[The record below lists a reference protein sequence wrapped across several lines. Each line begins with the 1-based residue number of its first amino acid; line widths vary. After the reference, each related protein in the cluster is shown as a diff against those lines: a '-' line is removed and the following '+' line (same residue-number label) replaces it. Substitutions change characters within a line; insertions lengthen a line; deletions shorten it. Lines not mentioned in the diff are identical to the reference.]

1 MMEIS
6 ATKQNDRS
14 VFFKRHH
21 EDKLMPC
28 ASNIEDNNTFHMGV
42 LFDGEA
48 NKGQNRS
55 EEVEVNMTN
64 CTKFIDHVLVE
75 DDCKDPTENS
85 SSFGDTVSGSEN
97 GSRMDGDDVEEVDS
111 TLCGANGSASVFDGA
126 LPMRNKRLSDHWRR
140 FVRPIVWRCKWA
152 ELQIKE
158 LQSQALKYDRE
169 LAKYDQRKQFESEKS
184 TSECYDA
191 KSQPFSCQNGR
202 NQVMKRKKRKRVEET
217 TDLASYMSHHNL
229 FSYYEYKRSAVG
241 GAFVDNDGGNLDNKT
256 INRNDNFEFED
267 RLTSLE
273 LREGDNSLEQIL
285 RKIEAA
291 QSKVH
296 KLKTRIDM
304 VTSENPGKFT
314 SINNLSLLVPCDALT
329 DSDRATFP
337 PKNVNGMP
345 DRSLSISSQHISGK
359 FTSVNNLSL
368 LVPCDALTDSDRAT
382 SPPKNVNGMPDRSLS
397 ISSQHISECDMR
409 DLFMPESAVS
419 RHREAALF
427 PDMIESIGQPQVGV
441 SCENT
446 EEVIVS
452 DEELQNFE
460 RVISR
465 FTERKPPEPM
475 SKMESLPPVM
485 APEADLP
492 VKLYV
497 PDGQPSCS
505 KSNVRNKKRKWGRQK
520 SHTGKW
526 SQRSSG

>member
-48 NKGQNRS
+48 NKVPNRS
-55 EEVEVNMTN
+55 EDVEVNMTN
-64 CTKFIDHVLVE
+64 CTKSIDHVLVE

-97 GSRMDGDDVEEVDS
+97 GSRMDGDGVEEVDS
-111 TLCGANGSASVFDGA
+111 TFCGGDGSSSVFDGA

-152 ELQIKE
+152 ELQIKQ
-158 LQSQALKYDRE
+158 LQSHALKYDRE
-169 LAKYDQRKQFESEKS
+169 LAIYDQRKQFESEKS
-184 TSECYDA
+184 TSEGYDA

-202 NQVMKRKKRKRVEET
+202 NQVVKRKKRKRVEET

-229 FSYYEYKRSAVG
+229 FSYYEYKRSAVDG
-241 GAFVDNDGGNLDNKT
+241 VFVDNDGGNLDNKT

-267 RLTSLE
+267 RWTSLE

-285 RKIEAA
+285 WKIEVA
-291 QSKVH
+291 QSEVH

-304 VTSENPGKFT
+304 VVSENP
-314 SINNLSLLVPCDALT
+314 
-329 DSDRATFP
+329 
-337 PKNVNGMP
+337 
-345 DRSLSISSQHISGK
+345 GK

-368 LVPCDALTDSDRAT
+368 LVPCDALTNSDRAT

-397 ISSQHISECDMR
+397 ILFQHTSECDMR
-409 DLFMPESAVS
+409 DLFMPESAAS
-419 RHREAALF
+419 RHREATLF
-427 PDMIESIGQPQVGV
+427 PDMIESIGLPQVGV

-446 EEVIVS
+446 YPDVPPFDFDVNDAKLESSVEEVIVS

-465 FTERKPPEPM
+465 FTERKPLEPL
-475 SKMESLPPVM
+475 SKMESLPLVT

-492 VKLYV
+492 VKMYV
-497 PDGQPSCS
+497 PDGQPSSS
-505 KSNVRNKKRKWGRQK
+505 KANVRNNKRKWGRQK

-526 SQRSSG
+526 SRRSSG

>member
-6 ATKQNDRS
+6 ATKQNDKS
-14 VFFKRHH
+14 VFFERHQ

-48 NKGQNRS
+48 NKVQNRS
-55 EEVEVNMTN
+55 EDVEVNMTN
-64 CTKFIDHVLVE
+64 CTKSIDHVLVE
-75 DDCKDPTENS
+75 DDCKNPSENS

-97 GSRMDGDDVEEVDS
+97 GSSIGGDGVEEVDS
-111 TLCGANGSASVFDGA
+111 TFCGGDGSSSVFDGA

-169 LAKYDQRKQFESEKS
+169 LAKYDQRKQFELEKS
-184 TSECYDA
+184 TSEGYDA
-191 KSQPFSCQNGR
+191 KSQSFSCQNGR

-229 FSYYEYKRSAVG
+229 FSYYEYKRSAVD

-256 INRNDNFEFED
+256 INHNDNFEFED
-267 RLTSLE
+267 RWTSLE
-273 LREGDNSLEQIL
+273 LREGGDNSLEQIL
-285 RKIEAA
+285 WKIEVA
-291 QSKVH
+291 QSEVH

-304 VTSENPGKFT
+304 VVSENP
-314 SINNLSLLVPCDALT
+314 
-329 DSDRATFP
+329 
-337 PKNVNGMP
+337 
-345 DRSLSISSQHISGK
+345 GK

-382 SPPKNVNGMPDRSLS
+382 SPPKNVNGMSDRSLS

-419 RHREAALF
+419 RQREATLF
-427 PDMIESIGQPQVGV
+427 PDMIESIGLPQVGV
-441 SCENT
+441 SYENI

-465 FTERKPPEPM
+465 FTERKPREPM
-475 SKMESLPPVM
+475 SMPKSLPPVT

-492 VKLYV
+492 VKMYV
-497 PDGQPSCS
+497 PDGQPSPS
-505 KSNVRNKKRKWGRQK
+505 KSNVRNNKRKWGRQK

-526 SQRSSG
+526 SRRSSG